1 MIRMRYGSMVYSSG
15 VMKILLTKSVLVG
28 GADTNLRYHEGSH
41 IDTAAY
47 SGQSGDWVQHWN
59 AGL

>member
-1 MIRMRYGSMVYSSG
+1 MVYSSG
-15 VMKILLTKSVLVG
+15 VMKILLMKSVPVD

-41 IDTAAY
+41 IGTVAY
-47 SGQSGDWVQHWN
+47 SGQSGDRVRHWN

>member
-15 VMKILLTKSVLVG
+15 VMKILLMKSVPVD

-41 IDTAAY
+41 IGTVAY
-47 SGQSGDWVQHWN
+47 SGQSGDRVRHWN